1 MRVFQITQEQI
12 DGSQV
17 LRQEDLGKWCY
28 LVEGEILG
36 FFNTSKE
43 AIEAQL
49 NILKV
54 GQEDID
60 GSDYLGSEHLGK
72 WAYLGGAADDW
83 KLQGFYES
91 EAEAIAGYKLSRS
104 I

>member
-1 MRVFQITQEQI
+1 MRVFEIEQKQI
-12 DGSQV
+12 DESEV

-28 LVEGEILG
+28 SVEGEVLG

-43 AIEAQL
+43 AIESQL

-54 GQEDID
+54 GKDDID
-60 GSDYLGSEHLGK
+60 ASDYLTEEHLGK
-72 WAYLGGAADDW
+72 WAYVGGAADGW

-91 EAEAIAGYKLSRS
+91 QAEAIKGYKLSRS